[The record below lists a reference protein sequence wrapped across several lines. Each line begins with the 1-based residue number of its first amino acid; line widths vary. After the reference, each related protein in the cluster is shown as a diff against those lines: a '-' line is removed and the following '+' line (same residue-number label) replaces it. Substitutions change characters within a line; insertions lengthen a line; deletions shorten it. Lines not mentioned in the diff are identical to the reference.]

1 MQATLTTS
9 KLRAEL
15 SFAREIEVTPKAVHV
30 KVYGFS
36 ETFPYEADSLI
47 ISISV
52 PEGDSMQVACD
63 DHTLVNGLQAVTVV
77 SLEDRL
83 VIVDARASGLRL
95 EAGCVVVSEKD
106 IGGKA

>member
-9 KLRAEL
+9 KLRAEI

-52 PEGDSMQVACD
+52 PEGDSMQVVCD

-77 SLEDRL
+77 SSEDRL
-83 VIVDARASGLRL
+83 IIVDARASGLRL
-95 EAGCVVVSEKD
+95 EAGCLVVSERET
-106 IGGKA
+106 GR